1 MIMSA
6 KRILPVL
13 LGAWLWSVGSAQAQT
28 TTNSQAHVVDRGAI
42 DRAVAAKVTAEGQ
55 QREGVLRELR
65 RPETQTVAKR
75 LGLKV
80 ADLETAVAGLDEKDL
95 AQLASSVRNVDEA
108 YAGGDVV
115 VISVTT
121 LLLVL
126 ILLVLI
132 LK

>member
-1 MIMSA
+1 MSA

-13 LGAWLWSVGSAQAQT
+13 LGAWLWSVGTAQAQT
-28 TTNSQAHVVDRGAI
+28 AQTPPTHVVDRSAM
-42 DRAVAAKVTAEGQ
+42 DRAVTAKVTAETQ
-55 QREGVLRELR
+55 QRESVLRELR
-65 RPETQTVAKR
+65 RPETQSVAKR

-80 ADLETAVAGLDEKDL
+80 GDLETAVAGLDDKDL
-95 AQLASSVRNVDEA
+95 AQLASPVSHLDDA

-121 LLLVL
+121 LLLIL